1 LLAMSTMTR
10 FEQTPKAAVITVNYH
25 SAPLI
30 HGLEERLATVAECT
44 LYVVDNSG
52 EFRASRPDTNVI
64 TAPGNIGFGRACNL
78 GARESSEPTLLFIN
92 PDLEIDSETL
102 RRLVIDGPPEPDA
115 IWSPLIE
122 DRNGQCSAVVETKTG
137 FFPLERLSFPR
148 SEAQHYKSVYISGA
162 CLCIRRTFFERLGG
176 FREDIFLYAEDLD
189 LCRRATA
196 LGGKLIV
203 LAALTARHV
212 GGRSS
217 TGIWPRIHRLRRS
230 FSGHLRFVRTH
241 FPGFLSPVLALY
253 LATGRRRTI
262 GPRM

>member
-1 LLAMSTMTR
+1 MGTMTR
-10 FEQTPKAAVITVNYH
+10 FVQTPKAAVITVNYH
-25 SAPLI
+25 LVLLI
-30 HGLEERLATVAECT
+30 LGLEKRLAIVAECT

-78 GARESSEPTLLFIN
+78 GAKRSDEPILLFIN

-102 RRLVIDGPPEPDA
+102 RRLVIDAPQELDA

-122 DRNGQCSAVVETKTG
+122 DRNGRCSAVIETKTG
-137 FFPLERLSFPR
+137 LFPLERLSFPR
-148 SEAQHYKSVYISGA
+148 SEAEHYKSVYISGA

-189 LCRRATA
+189 LCRRAIA
-196 LGGKLIV
+196 LGGKLIMH
-203 LAALTARHV
+203 AALTARHV

-230 FSGHLRFVRTH
+230 FSGHLRFVRAH

-262 GPRM
+262 GPQM

>member
-1 LLAMSTMTR
+1 VEHS
-10 FEQTPKAAVITVNYH
+10 EQAPKAAVITVNYH
-25 SAPLI
+25 STPLI
-30 HGLEERLATVAECT
+30 HGLEQRLAIVAESK

-64 TAPGNIGFGRACNL
+64 TSPGNIGFGRACNL
-78 GARESSEPTLLFIN
+78 GVRKSDEPVLLFIN

-102 RRLVIDGPPEPDA
+102 RRLVIDAPAEPNA

-122 DRNGQCSAVVETKTG
+122 DRNGQCSAVVETQG
-137 FFPLERLSFPR
+137 LLPLERLSFPR
-148 SEAQHYKSVYISGA
+148 SEAEHYKSVFISGA
-162 CLCIRRTFFERLGG
+162 CLCVHRDLFERLGG

-196 LGGKLIV
+196 LGAKLIV
-203 LAALTARHV
+203 LAELTARHV

-217 TGIWPRIHRLRRS
+217 SRIGPRIHRLRRS
-230 FSGHLRFVRTH
+230 FFGNLRFVRTH
-241 FPGFLSPVLALY
+241 YPGFLSPALALY

-262 GPRM
+262 GSHK

>member
-1 LLAMSTMTR
+1 MTGS
-10 FEQTPKAAVITVNYH
+10 EQVPQAAVITVNYH

-30 HGLEERLATVAECT
+30 HELEQRLANVAECT

-52 EFRASRPDTNVI
+52 EFRALRAGTNVI
-64 TAPGNIGFGRACNL
+64 VSPSNIGFGRACNL
-78 GARESSEPTLLFIN
+78 GVRSSEEPILLFIN

-102 RRLVIDGPPEPDA
+102 RRLVTDAPAEPDA

-122 DRNGQCSAVVETKTG
+122 DRNGQCSAVVETKNG
-137 FFPLERLSFPR
+137 LLPLERLSFPR
-148 SEAQHYKSVYISGA
+148 SEAEHHKSVYLSGA
-162 CLCIRRTFFERLGG
+162 CLCMRRSFFVRLGG

-189 LCRRATA
+189 LCRRATVF
-196 LGGKLIV
+196 GGKLIV

-217 TGIWPRIHRLRRS
+217 SRIGPRIHRLRRS
-230 FSGHLRFVRTH
+230 FTGHLRFVRTH
-241 FPGFLSPVLALY
+241 FPGLLSPVLALY

-262 GPRM
+262 GPRK

>member
-1 LLAMSTMTR
+1 VGR
-10 FEQTPKAAVITVNYH
+10 CEQASKAAVITVNYH

-30 HGLEERLATVAECT
+30 HGLEQRLATVAECT
-44 LYVVDNSG
+44 LCVVDNSG
-52 EFRASRPDTNVI
+52 EFRASRQGTNVI
-64 TAPGNIGFGRACNL
+64 VSPANIGFGRACNL
-78 GARESSEPTLLFIN
+78 GVRSSDEPILLFIN

-102 RRLVIDGPPEPDA
+102 RRLVTDAPAEPDA

-122 DRNGQCSAVVETKTG
+122 DRNGQCSALVETSG
-137 FFPLERLSFPR
+137 PLPLERLSFPR
-148 SEAQHYKSVYISGA
+148 SEAEHHKSVYISGA
-162 CLCIRRTFFERLGG
+162 CLCVRRSFFTRLGG

-217 TGIWPRIHRLRRS
+217 SRIAPRIHRLRRS

-241 FPGFLSPVLALY
+241 FPGLLSPVLALY

-262 GPRM
+262 GPRT

>member
-1 LLAMSTMTR
+1 MGTMTR

-30 HGLEERLATVAECT
+30 HALEQRLATVAECR

-64 TAPGNIGFGRACNL
+64 TSPDNIGFGRACNL
-78 GARESSEPTLLFIN
+78 GVRHSDEPILLFVN

-102 RRLVIDGPPEPDA
+102 RRLVTDAPAEPDA

-122 DRNGQCSAVVETKTG
+122 DRNGLCSALVETKNG
-137 FFPLERLSFPR
+137 LLPLERLSFPG
-148 SEAQHYKSVYISGA
+148 SEAEHFKSVYISGA
-162 CLCIRRTFFERLGG
+162 CLCIRRSFFTRLGG

-189 LCRRATA
+189 LCRRAIG
-196 LGGKLIV
+196 LGGELVV
-203 LAALTARHV
+203 LAELTARHA

-217 TGIWPRIHRLRRS
+217 SGMGPRFHRLRRS
-230 FSGHLRFVRTH
+230 FNGHLRFVRTH
-241 FPGFLSPVLALY
+241 FPGLLSPVLALY

-262 GPRM
+262 GPRT

>member
-1 LLAMSTMTR
+1 MGR
-10 FEQTPKAAVITVNYH
+10 CEQAPKAAVITVNYH
-25 SAPLI
+25 STPLI
-30 HGLEERLATVAECT
+30 HELEQRLATVAECK

-52 EFRASRPDTNVI
+52 EFRPSRPETNVI
-64 TAPGNIGFGRACNL
+64 TSPGNIGFGRACNL
-78 GARESSEPTLLFIN
+78 GVRQSDEPILLFIN

-102 RRLVIDGPPEPDA
+102 RRLVSDAPAEPDA

-137 FFPLERLSFPR
+137 LLPLERLSFPR
-148 SEAQHYKSVYISGA
+148 SEAEYYKSVFVSGA
-162 CLCIRRTFFERLGG
+162 CLCIHRDFFTRLDG

-203 LAALTARHV
+203 LAELTVRHV

-217 TGIWPRIHRLRRS
+217 SRIGPRIHRLRRS
-230 FSGHLRFVRTH
+230 FSGNLRFARTH
-241 FPGFLSPVLALY
+241 FPGLLSPILALY
-253 LATGRRRTI
+253 LATGRRRTV
-262 GPRM
+262 GSRK